1 MSEFSFQP
9 MPRAD
14 AGLSRKAAIV
24 GIGETD
30 YPALYKAARA
40 KAPGLEPATPEA
52 LARTAFE
59 HALADAGLE
68 RGDIDGL
75 SLSLIYGGPT
85 PGALSAELGIEP
97 AFQIACS
104 GLFAGPL
111 PIVCEAI
118 ASGKADTVAMIY
130 AAASRS
136 ISRKYGGG
144 TYSGS
149 EAGTP
154 TSYYYYHPWGW
165 SSQAAHWALIAQR
178 YLDLYGYDEA
188 DLGAVAM
195 QLRRN
200 AIASPQAIMKAP
212 MSTEDYLASR
222 YIVRPMHLFDM
233 CLVNDGAVCL
243 IVRRADLARD
253 GARPP
258 VHVAGWGEAKARGSK
273 FDTLVRQRLAPQL
286 QDAGAQALA
295 MAGLDLAAIG
305 HFEGYHPASIHL
317 VNQIE
322 GYGFVD
328 PGDGLRAFRE
338 GEMAVGGR
346 LPVNVGGGMMSGAY
360 MHGWNLA
367 AEAVRQ
373 LRGEAGAQQI
383 ADLEASMVSVA
394 QTDQAH
400 PVILA
405 RAA

>member
-1 MSEFSFQP
+1 
-9 MPRAD
+9 MPKAD

-40 KAPGLEPATPEA
+40 KAPGFEPATPES

-59 HALADAGLE
+59 RALADAGLE
-68 RGDIDGL
+68 PGDIDGL

-85 PGALSAELGIEP
+85 PDEMSANLGIDP
-97 AFQIACS
+97 AFKIACS

-111 PIVCEAI
+111 PTVCEAI
-118 ASGKADTVAMIY
+118 ASGKANTVAMVY

-136 ISRKYGGG
+136 INRKYGGA
-144 TYSGS
+144 TYSKD
-149 EAGTP
+149 EAESGMP

-178 YLDLYGYDEA
+178 YLDVYGYDEA

-212 MSTEDYLASR
+212 MTIEDYLASR

-243 IVRRADLARD
+243 IVQRADMAKER
-253 GARPP
+253 AKPP
-258 VHVAGWGEAKARGSK
+258 VEVAGWGESKARGSK
-273 FDTLVRQRLAPQL
+273 LDTLVRQRLAPQL
-286 QDAGAQALA
+286 QDAGAQALG
-295 MAGLDLAAIG
+295 MAGMELSAIG
-305 HFEGYHPASIHL
+305 HMEGYDPAAIHL

-328 PGDGLRAFRE
+328 PGDGLRAFRD

-346 LPVNVGGGMMSGAY
+346 LPVNVGGGMISGSY

-373 LRGEAGAQQI
+373 LRGEAGDQQI
-383 ADLEASMVSVA
+383 ADLEASLVSIA